1 MTNDIVEGHL
11 FSLCCNFIFII
22 EHKKYPNIIFIFNI
36 LKMSIYAKTTQLIK
50 MLLDIIYYKVVYKV
64 NFNHTTSLAL

>member
-1 MTNDIVEGHL
+1 
-11 FSLCCNFIFII
+11 
-22 EHKKYPNIIFIFNI
+22 
-36 LKMSIYAKTTQLIK
+36 MSIYAKTTQLIK